1 MKGTAVNQHQKDLF
15 RPLLRDFLNP
25 QQELFL
31 LAEAIDWQYFEQSFA
46 PYYSAVGQP
55 AMPIR
60 LMVGVHI
67 LKHLYNLGDETLA
80 TAWIMNPYM
89 QYFCGEAH
97 FQHAFPCD
105 PSDFV
110 HFRKRVGEAGIE
122 KIFAYSVQ
130 LFGDLAKED
139 IQLSD
144 TTVQENNTTFPTSA
158 KLAYKIIKNCHA
170 IAQKEEVKQRQTYK
184 RVSKQLLRATYN
196 GKHPRRAKQAKR
208 ALKKLQTLASRQIR
222 ELKRGLPAD
231 TLPQYEAVLEQY
243 ASILTQD
250 TQKTGSQK
258 IYSLHKPF
266 TTCIAKG
273 KAGKAYEFGNKI
285 GIMASAKNLIITAV
299 EAYEGN
305 PHDSNT
311 IEPLLVQME
320 KNLQFLPRAV
330 CYDRGGRG
338 KSEIKQVRIETP
350 KPPLK
355 KDSYAHKQKKRKMF
369 RRRAAIEPVIGH
381 LKKQFRMAQNY
392 YGGSN
397 APKINALLACA
408 AWNFKKFMKNLAQ
421 KSKNFWQSLFFQ
433 FIANLFPKTI
443 TSC

>member
-1 MKGTAVNQHQKDLF
+1 MKGSAINQTQKDLF
-15 RPLLRDFLNP
+15 RPLLRDFLDTK
-25 QQELFL
+25 QELFL

-67 LKHLYNLGDETLA
+67 LKHLYNLGDETLVS
-80 TAWIMNPYM
+80 AWIMNPYM

-122 KIFAYSVQ
+122 KIFTYSVQ
-130 LFGDLAKED
+130 IFGNEAHEEV
-139 IQLSD
+139 QLSD
-144 TTVQENNTTFPTSA
+144 TTVQENHTTFPTAA
-158 KLAYKIIKNCHA
+158 KLAYKIIKNCNV
-170 IAQKEEVKQRQTYK
+170 IAQKEAVKQRQTYK
-184 RVSKQLLRATYN
+184 RVSKQLLRDTYN
-196 GKHPRRAKQAKR
+196 AKHPRRAKRAKR
-208 ALKKLQTLASRQIR
+208 ALRKLQTLARRQMK
-222 ELKRGLPAD
+222 ELAR
-231 TLPQYEAVLEQY
+231 TLSPDVLAQYQEVLKMY
-243 ASILTQD
+243 AGVLTQD
-250 TQKTGSQK
+250 KDKKGSEK

-285 GIMASAKNLIITAV
+285 GIMTSAKRLIITAV
-299 EAYEGN
+299 EAFEGN

-311 IEPLLVQME
+311 LEPLLEQME
-320 KNLQFLPRAV
+320 KNFGFLPKTV

-338 KSEIKQVRIETP
+338 KSEIKNVQIQTP

-355 KDSYAHKQKKRKMF
+355 KDTPAQKQKKRKMF

-392 YGGSN
+392 YGGNN
-397 APKINALLACA
+397 APKINALLACS

-421 KSKNFWQSLFFQ
+421 RSKQFFLCLFLS
-433 FIANLFPKTI
+433 LFPKQI
-443 TSC
+443 AYS